1 MIAALPGFA
10 QQLVP
15 ANGIKINAV
24 TGGSGPPILLLHGW
38 PETWWEWHHVMPL
51 LAKHFSVVA
60 IDLRGAGFS
69 DCPQGGYDKATM
81 ARDAHG
87 VMAALEH
94 ARYAVCGHDIGGM
107 VALAQAALHREAVT
121 HLAVLDVPLPGWS
134 QWEATT
140 ASLWHFGFHAARD
153 LPERLI
159 HGREQDYI
167 STFMAERFYDH
178 SRFDPANIEIYA
190 RAIALPGRTRG
201 GMEWYRTLDAD
212 HDAAL
217 AYKKQPLEMPVLGL
231 GGDQRFGARMVPMLE
246 EFATKVTGGA
256 IARCSHYVADE
267 RPEEVAAALIDF
279 LKPGWTSARTNSR
292 TQSSQ
297 KRRRTS

>member
-1 MIAALPGFA
+1 MIAALQGFA

-38 PETWWEWHHVMPL
+38 PEIWWEWHQVMPL
-51 LAKHFSVVA
+51 LAEHFTVVA

-81 ARDAHG
+81 ARDAHD
-87 VMAALEH
+87 VMLALGH

-107 VALAQAALHREAVT
+107 VALAQAALHRQAVT
-121 HLAVLDVPLPGWS
+121 HLAVLDVPLPGWTE
-134 QWEATT
+134 WEATT
-140 ASLWHFGFHAARD
+140 ARLWHFGFHANRD

-159 HGREQDYI
+159 HGHEHDYV

-190 RAIALPGRTRG
+190 RAMALPGRTRG

-212 HDAAL
+212 HAAAL
-217 AYKKQPLEMPVLGL
+217 AHKKQPLEIPVLGL
-231 GGDQRFGARMVPMLE
+231 GGDQRFGAQMVPMLE
-246 EFATKVTGGA
+246 EFATSVTGGA

-267 RPEEVAAALIDF
+267 RPDEVAAALIDF
-279 LKPGWTSARTNSR
+279 LKAH
-292 TQSSQ
+292 
-297 KRRRTS
+297 

>member
-24 TGGSGPPILLLHGW
+24 TGGAGPPILLLHGW

-51 LAKHFSVVA
+51 LAEHFSVVA

-69 DCPQGGYDKATM
+69 DCPQAGYDKATM
-81 ARDAHG
+81 ARDAHA
-87 VMAALEH
+87 VMAALGH

-140 ASLWHFGFHAARD
+140 ARLWHFGFHASRD
-153 LPERLI
+153 LPERLL
-159 HGREQDYI
+159 HGREQDYL
-167 STFMAERFYDH
+167 TAFMAERFYDH
-178 SRFDPANIEIYA
+178 SRFDPTDIEIYA
-190 RAIALPGRTRG
+190 RAMALPGRTRG

-212 HDAAL
+212 HAAAL
-217 AYKKQPLEMPVLGL
+217 AYKEQPLEMPVLGL
-231 GGDQRFGARMVPMLE
+231 GGDQRFGAQMVPMLE
-246 EFATKVTGGA
+246 EFATKVTGGP

-267 RPEEVAAALIDF
+267 RPDELAAALIAF
-279 LKPGWTSARTNSR
+279 LNAE
-292 TQSSQ
+292 
-297 KRRRTS
+297 

>member
-1 MIAALPGFA
+1 MIAALPGFV

-15 ANGIKINAV
+15 ANGISINAV

-38 PETWWEWHHVMPL
+38 PETWWEWHQVMPR
-51 LAKHFSVVA
+51 LAEHFSVVA

-81 ARDAHG
+81 AQDAHG
-87 VMAALEH
+87 VMAALGH

-107 VALAQAALHREAVT
+107 VALAQAALYRDAVT
-121 HLAVLDVPLPGWS
+121 HLAVLDVPLPGWT
-134 QWEATT
+134 QWKATI
-140 ASLWHFGFHAARD
+140 AGLWHFGFHANRD
-153 LPERLI
+153 LPERLL
-159 HGREQDYI
+159 HGREQHYI
-167 STFMAERFYDH
+167 ATFMAERFYDH
-178 SRFDPANIEIYA
+178 SGFDPADIEIYA
-190 RAIALPGRTRG
+190 RAMALPGRTRG

-212 HDAAL
+212 HEAAL
-217 AYKKQPLEMPVLGL
+217 AYKERPLEMPVLGL

-267 RPEEVAAALIDF
+267 RPEEVAASLIAF
-279 LKPGWTSARTNSR
+279 LKAG
-292 TQSSQ
+292 
-297 KRRRTS
+297 

>member
-15 ANGIKINAV
+15 TNGIKINAV

-38 PETWWEWHHVMPL
+38 PETWWEWHQVMPL
-51 LAKHFSVVA
+51 LAEHFSVVA

-69 DCPQGGYDKATM
+69 DCPQDGYDKATM
-81 ARDAHG
+81 AQDAHG
-87 VMAALEH
+87 VMATLGH

-121 HLAVLDVPLPGWS
+121 HLAVLDVPLPGWT
-134 QWEATT
+134 QWQATT

-153 LPERLI
+153 LPERLL

-167 STFMAERFYDH
+167 LPFMAERFYDH
-178 SRFDPANIEIYA
+178 SRFDPADVEIYA
-190 RAIALPGRTRG
+190 RAMAMPGRTRG

-212 HDAAL
+212 HAAAL
-217 AYKKQPLEMPVLGL
+217 AYKTQPLEMPVLAL

-267 RPEEVAAALIDF
+267 RPEEVAAALTDF
-279 LKPGWTSARTNSR
+279 LKAD
-292 TQSSQ
+292 
-297 KRRRTS
+297 

>member
-10 QQLVP
+10 QHLVP
-15 ANGIKINAV
+15 SNGIKINAA
-24 TGGSGPPILLLHGW
+24 TGGSGPPVLLLHGW
-38 PETWWEWHHVMPL
+38 PETWWEWHLVMPL
-51 LAKHFSVVA
+51 LAEHFSVVA

-81 ARDAHG
+81 AHDAHG
-87 VMAALEH
+87 VMAALGH

-121 HLAVLDVPLPGWS
+121 HLAVLDVPLPGWT

-140 ASLWHFGFHAARD
+140 ASLWHFGFHANRD

-167 STFMAERFYDH
+167 SAFMAERFYDH
-178 SRFDPANIEIYA
+178 SRFDPVDIDIYA
-190 RAIALPGRTRG
+190 RAMALPGRTRG
-201 GMEWYRTLDAD
+201 GMEWYRTLDVD
-212 HDAAL
+212 HAAAL
-217 AYKKQPLEMPVLGL
+217 AYKKQPLEMPLLGL
-231 GGDQRFGARMVPMLE
+231 GGDQRFGAQMVPMLE
-246 EFATKVTGGA
+246 EFATKVTGGS

-279 LKPGWTSARTNSR
+279 LNAG
-292 TQSSQ
+292 
-297 KRRRTS
+297 

>member
-10 QQLVP
+10 QQLLP

-24 TGGSGPPILLLHGW
+24 TGGAGPPILLLHGW
-38 PETWWEWHHVMPL
+38 PETWWEWHDVMPR
-51 LAKHFSVVA
+51 LAQHFSVVA

-81 ARDAHG
+81 AQDAHG
-87 VMAALEH
+87 VMAALGH

-107 VALAQAALHREAVT
+107 VALAQAVLHREAVT
-121 HLAVLDVPLPGWS
+121 HLAVLDVPLPGWT
-134 QWEATT
+134 QWETTT
-140 ASLWHFGFHAARD
+140 ASLWHFGFHAHRD

-159 HGREQDYI
+159 HGREQAYI
-167 STFMAERFYDH
+167 SAFMAERFYDH
-178 SRFDPANIEIYA
+178 SRFDPVDVEIYA
-190 RAIALPGRTRG
+190 RAMALPGRTRG
-201 GMEWYRTLDAD
+201 GMEWYRTLAAD
-212 HDAAL
+212 HAAAL
-217 AYKKQPLEMPVLGL
+217 AYKTQPLEMPVLAL

-279 LKPGWTSARTNSR
+279 LNAD
-292 TQSSQ
+292 
-297 KRRRTS
+297 